1 MLFWGKNQKSSRY
14 IKMNSRTLNPARC
27 VALVSSL
34 IVLGFFTGSVTLDR
48 QSLMETIPE
57 TVLIQEMRM
66 PYTEADEKMSGEIQN
81 FARQMTQDAIMYD
94 PEIIIDQPK
103 TIQLDFTREV
113 KVGES
118 LKETKSYTL
127 IASYSLFE
135 NVRADVE
142 NQVDDWGE
150 QTEKGVRFC
159 GVYDDLNTPADFEEK
174 QPLKTDGKNAFRL
187 SRF

>member
-1 MLFWGKNQKSSRY
+1 
-14 IKMNSRTLNPARC
+14 MNSRTLNPARC